1 MNQLSF
7 AKNLLAML
15 NLGQLNNLKAS
26 RQTDNGI
33 YLVDDEFNEVL
44 LPNKY
49 IPADLE
55 LGDHLE
61 VFLYKD
67 SEDRLIATTLT
78 PKVMLGGYAGL
89 KAMAVGT
96 YGAFFDWGLEK
107 DLLVPYRQQARRVNE
122 GQTYVVYLYLDEM
135 TQRLAGSTKI
145 NKTFKD
151 ESVDLSVGDQVKLLP
166 YAISDIGIS
175 VVVNNTYH
183 GMLFN
188 NEVFETVEIAKEIPG
203 FVKNIRDDNK
213 IDVSLNRQGYKSV
226 DDNVQKLLQALIDH
240 DGELNLNDKSSPEDI
255 TDQLGMSKKIFKK
268 SVGALYKQKQI
279 EITKTGIKLTK
290 AGQ

>member
-1 MNQLSF
+1 
-7 AKNLLAML
+7 ML
-15 NLGQLNNLKAS
+15 NLGQLNTLKAS

-33 YLVDDEFNEVL
+33 YLIDDEFNEVL

-49 IPADLE
+49 IPEDLE
-55 LGDHLE
+55 IGDHLE

-78 PKVMLGGYAGL
+78 PKVMLGGYAAL
-89 KAMAVGT
+89 KAKAVGT

-107 DLLVPYRQQARRVNE
+107 DLMVPYRQQARRVNE
-122 GQTYVVYLYLDEM
+122 GQTYVVYVYLDEM
-135 TQRLAGSTKI
+135 TNRLAGSTKI

-151 ESVDLSVGDQVKLLP
+151 TTVNLSVGDRVKLLP

-175 VVVNNTYH
+175 VVVDNAYH
-183 GMLFN
+183 GMLFS
-188 NEVFETVEIAKEIPG
+188 NEVFENVEIAKEITG
-203 FVKNIRDDNK
+203 YVKKVRDDNK

-226 DDNVQKLLQALIDH
+226 DDNVQKLLQVLIDH
-240 DGELNLNDKSSPEDI
+240 NGELNLNDKSSPEDI
-255 TDQLGMSKKIFKK
+255 ADKLGMSKKIFKK
-268 SVGALYKQKQI
+268 SVGALYKQKQL

-290 AGQ
+290 PELYKTI